1 MESALYAKFPFYK
14 QMSDAHKSILRDGV
28 LKKQLAEGQIM
39 MGDNDHCK
47 GIPLVIKGQ
56 LRLFRISDRGRE
68 MTLYRITEGE
78 LCILAA
84 VCALGNIKY
93 NFSIEAEQDSLLANI
108 QPDAFKDL
116 LQKSEPFKTYVFNTL
131 AEKLLQAIDTIEMV
145 AFVSIEERILEY
157 LSEHADDDGVVKTT
171 HEKMAI
177 DLGSSREV
185 ISRQLKKMA
194 DKNMLMIK
202 RGKIILKIT
211 CKK

>member
-1 MESALYAKFPFYK
+1 MESGLYGKFPFYTG
-14 QMSDAHKSILRDGV
+14 MNDAHKLLLHDGAV
-28 LKKQLAEGQIM
+28 KKQLAKGQIL
-39 MGDNDHCK
+39 MGDNDHCN
-47 GIPLVIKGQ
+47 GIPLVIKGR
-56 LRLFRISDRGRE
+56 LRLFRISSKGRE
-68 MTLYRITEGE
+68 MTLYKINEGE

-84 VCALGNIKY
+84 VCAMGNIKY
-93 NFSIEAEQDSLLANI
+93 DFSLEAEEDSLLANLSA
-108 QPDAFKDL
+108 DVFKDL

-157 LSEHADDDGVVKTT
+157 LAENSNDLGEVKTT

-194 DKNMLMIK
+194 EKNMLTIN
-202 RGKIILKIT
+202 RGKIILNIS